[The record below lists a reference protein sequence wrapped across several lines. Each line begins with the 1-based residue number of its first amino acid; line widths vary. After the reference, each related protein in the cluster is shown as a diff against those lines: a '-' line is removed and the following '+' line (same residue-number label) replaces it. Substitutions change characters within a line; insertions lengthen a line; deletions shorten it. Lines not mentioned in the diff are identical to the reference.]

1 MAPSIITEWPPEA
14 LMPVLKLAM
23 LFGLAQGQG
32 LLVHFLFAGPT
43 LVGEILAGFIVGP
56 AVLNLALMVVI
67 FERGLYTNFA
77 SIAQCGIFGA
87 LMAILSITLSMTFV
101 AIALRVN
108 GIPFIESVCGGCVM
122 SASVVGLVDIGWA
135 RRQI

>member
-56 AVLNLALMVVI
+56 AVPNL
-67 FERGLYTNFA
+67 A

-87 LMAILSITLSMTFV
+87 LMAILSITLSLTFV

-122 SASVVGLVDIGWA
+122 SASVVGLVDI
-135 RRQI
+135 